1 MGLKIMISLTEMTWK
16 SLEIRKRRIFPEL
29 ADFVLLET
37 SSETRELRERGIS
50 I

>member
-16 SLEIRKRRIFPEL
+16 SLEIRKRRRLPQL
-29 ADFVLLET
+29 ADFVLLRR